1 MRFMK
6 KFGALALATVTV
18 AASVW
23 YVTPALQA
31 LAFEVGQRVNWNSN
45 DGKYTQADDGEYV
58 YTETGYIPYTEWDA
72 AQAGTGSGS
81 GNQVGNESG
90 NQDNPGSGGA
100 GTNPGEGGSIVTEP
114 TKKTPVHVTYTII
127 NQEKG
132 IGIFTNA
139 SGSIRVEPEF
149 LDDDLD
155 DDYYYDFGEI
165 SFKSQDESIAVIS
178 YSEGYY
184 AIIKGVKAGKT
195 TITAT
200 VTYED
205 GKTDE
210 IDIEVR
216 VYDRTSKTVVDAS
229 PSSSSNS
236 SSAAPVSAPVKVV
249 APNGQTLLQYTAIG
263 AKNTLMAAP
272 EGIVPQGAIL
282 AQYEVKEDSQTYEV
296 AKTILGLRVPNA
308 TLAKVLDFN
317 LSAKQGTLIHQL
329 NGRVAISFDIP
340 ANFTVPAGYVPR
352 VYRFNDNGTV
362 TACETILDK
371 GKVVFGTDHFSTFA
385 LVLEKAPKAAK
396 AK

>member
-6 KFGALALATVTV
+6 KFGALALATVAV
-18 AASVW
+18 ATSVW
-23 YVTPALQA
+23 YVTPAVQA
-31 LAFEVGQRVNWNSN
+31 LASAKYELDKLYNYTEADGYVQN
-45 DGKYTQADDGEYV
+45 DEGKYI
-58 YTETGYIPYTEWDA
+58 YTEDGMQNYTKTPS
-72 AQAGTGSGS
+72 GTG
-81 GNQVGNESG
+81 E
-90 NQDNPGSGGA
+90 
-100 GTNPGEGGSIVTEP
+100 E
-114 TKKTPVHVTYTII
+114 TKEKIKITYSLK
-127 NQEKG
+127 QEKDG

-139 SGSIRVEPEF
+139 YGSIYVEPKEGYARNNY
-149 LDDDLD
+149 
-155 DDYYYDFGEI
+155 DYGTI
-165 SFKSQDESIAVIS
+165 SYKSSDESIAIIRDS
-178 YSEGYY
+178 G
-184 AIIKGVKAGKT
+184 AFDALIKGVKAGKT

-200 VTYED
+200 VTYKD
-205 GKTDE
+205 GKTVKIGDV
-210 IDIEVR
+210 EVR

-229 PSSSSNS
+229 PSSSSS
-236 SSAAPVSAPVKVV
+236 SSSSTTPASVPTKVV
-249 APNGQTLLQYTAIG
+249 APDGQTLLQYTAIG

>member
-6 KFGALALATVTV
+6 KFGALALATVAV
-18 AASVW
+18 ATSVW
-23 YVTPALQA
+23 YVTPAVQA
-31 LAFEVGQRVNWNSN
+31 LASSGYVLNKLYNYTEADGYVQN
-45 DGKYTQADDGEYV
+45 DEGKYI
-58 YTETGYIPYTEWDA
+58 YTETGMQNYTK
-72 AQAGTGSGS
+72 
-81 GNQVGNESG
+81 
-90 NQDNPGSGGA
+90 NPENNT
-100 GTNPGEGGSIVTEP
+100 GTNEPGNGKVKDDSSVVP
-114 TKKTPVHVTYTII
+114 STPV
-127 NQEKG
+127 
-132 IGIFTNA
+132 
-139 SGSIRVEPEF
+139 
-149 LDDDLD
+149 D
-155 DDYYYDFGEI
+155 
-165 SFKSQDESIAVIS
+165 AVPAPS
-178 YSEGYY
+178 S
-184 AIIKGVKAGKT
+184 V
-195 TITAT
+195 
-200 VTYED
+200 VP
-205 GKTDE
+205 
-210 IDIEVR
+210 
-216 VYDRTSKTVVDAS
+216 STVVDAS
-229 PSSSSNS
+229 PSSSSSSS
-236 SSAAPVSAPVKVV
+236 SSAAVPAPVKVV

-385 LVLEKAPKAAK
+385 LVLEKAPKAK
-396 AK
+396 

>member
-6 KFGALALATVTV
+6 KFGALALATVAV
-18 AASVW
+18 ATSVW
-23 YVTPALQA
+23 FVTPALQA
-31 LAFEVGQRVNWNSN
+31 LAGYVTGQRLSYVEGSGSYEPDSN
-45 DGKYTQADDGEYV
+45 GKYVQDGDSV
-58 YTETGYIPYTEWDA
+58 RLYTEWA
-72 AQAGTGSGS
+72 AEQQTP
-81 GNQVGNESG
+81 NE
-90 NQDNPGSGGA
+90 NNTNNPS
-100 GTNPGEGGSIVTEP
+100 
-114 TKKTPVHVTYTII
+114 TPV
-127 NQEKG
+127 
-132 IGIFTNA
+132 
-139 SGSIRVEPEF
+139 
-149 LDDDLD
+149 D
-155 DDYYYDFGEI
+155 
-165 SFKSQDESIAVIS
+165 AVPAPS
-178 YSEGYY
+178 S
-184 AIIKGVKAGKT
+184 V
-195 TITAT
+195 
-200 VTYED
+200 VP
-205 GKTDE
+205 
-210 IDIEVR
+210 
-216 VYDRTSKTVVDAS
+216 STVVDAS
-229 PSSSSNS
+229 PSSSSSSSSS
-236 SSAAPVSAPVKVV
+236 SSAAVPAPVKVV

-272 EGIVPQGAIL
+272 EGIDPHAAIS

>member
-6 KFGALALATVTV
+6 KFGALALATVAV

-31 LAFEVGQRVNWNSN
+31 LASSERFIWDSTYCQ
-45 DGKYTQADDGEYV
+45 YTEDENGTYVWDGEK
-58 YTETGYIPYTEWDA
+58 YTEWDEK
-72 AQAGTGSGS
+72 QDDTGKT
-81 GNQVGNESG
+81 E
-90 NQDNPGSGGA
+90 
-100 GTNPGEGGSIVTEP
+100 TNTP
-114 TKKTPVHVTYTII
+114 KTPVKYTIR

-139 SGSIRVEPEF
+139 FGSIYVEPENIKY
-149 LDDDLD
+149 DLVD
-155 DDYYYDFGEI
+155 KYDYGTITY
-165 SFKSQDESIAVIS
+165 KSQDESIAVIDHLNTGS
-178 YSEGYY
+178 WYGSRVDFS
-184 AIIKGVKAGKT
+184 AIIKGVKAGT
-195 TITAT
+195 TKITVTAT
-200 VTYED
+200 YS
-205 GKTDE
+205 GKTE
-210 IDIEVR
+210 TLGNIEVR

-229 PSSSSNS
+229 PASSSSSS
-236 SSAAPVSAPVKVV
+236 SSAAVPAPVKVV
-249 APNGQTLLQYTAIG
+249 APDGQALLQYTAIG

-317 LSAKQGTLIHQL
+317 LSAKTGTLIHQL
-329 NGRVAISFDIP
+329 DGRVAISFDIP

-385 LVLEKAPKAAK
+385 LVLEKAPKAK
-396 AK
+396 

>member
-6 KFGALALATVTV
+6 KFGALALATVAV
-18 AASVW
+18 ATSVW
-23 YVTPALQA
+23 FVTPALQA
-31 LAFEVGQRVNWNSN
+31 LAGYVTGQRLSYVEGSGSYEPDSN
-45 DGKYTQADDGEYV
+45 GKYVQDGDSV
-58 YTETGYIPYTEWDA
+58 RLYTEWA
-72 AQAGTGSGS
+72 AEQQTP
-81 GNQVGNESG
+81 NE
-90 NQDNPGSGGA
+90 NNTNNPS
-100 GTNPGEGGSIVTEP
+100 
-114 TKKTPVHVTYTII
+114 TPV
-127 NQEKG
+127 
-132 IGIFTNA
+132 
-139 SGSIRVEPEF
+139 
-149 LDDDLD
+149 D
-155 DDYYYDFGEI
+155 
-165 SFKSQDESIAVIS
+165 AVPAPS
-178 YSEGYY
+178 S
-184 AIIKGVKAGKT
+184 V
-195 TITAT
+195 
-200 VTYED
+200 VP
-205 GKTDE
+205 
-210 IDIEVR
+210 
-216 VYDRTSKTVVDAS
+216 STVVDAS
-229 PSSSSNS
+229 PSSSSSSSSS
-236 SSAAPVSAPVKVV
+236 SSAAVPAPVKVV

>member
-6 KFGALALATVTV
+6 KFGALALATVAV
-18 AASVW
+18 ATSVW
-23 YVTPALQA
+23 YVTPAVQA
-31 LAFEVGQRVNWNSN
+31 LAGETKAIESDVEESLTEEPTKSHTENP
-45 DGKYTQADDGEYV
+45 TDDPNKG
-58 YTETGYIPYTEWDA
+58 
-72 AQAGTGSGS
+72 
-81 GNQVGNESG
+81 
-90 NQDNPGSGGA
+90 GSGGKE
-100 GTNPGEGGSIVTEP
+100 TTDQ
-114 TKKTPVHVTYTII
+114 TTPVKYTIR
-127 NQEKG
+127 NHEKG

-139 SGSIRVEPEF
+139 SGCIYVEPENI
-149 LDDDLD
+149 
-155 DDYYYDFGEI
+155 DYDNYFDYDYDYGKI
-165 SFKSQDESIAVIS
+165 TYKSQDESIAVIS
-178 YSEGYY
+178 DSDDNY

-205 GKTDE
+205 GKTVE
-210 IDIEVR
+210 KIGDIEVR

-229 PSSSSNS
+229 PSSSSSSS
-236 SSAAPVSAPVKVV
+236 SSAAVPAPVKVV
-249 APNGQTLLQYTAIG
+249 APNGQALLQYTAIG

-272 EGIVPQGAIL
+272 EGIIPQGATL

-329 NGRVAISFDIP
+329 DGRVAISFDIP

-362 TACETILDK
+362 TACETILDQ

>member
-6 KFGALALATVTV
+6 KFGALALATVAV
-18 AASVW
+18 ATSVW

-31 LAFEVGQRVNWNSN
+31 LAGYTIGQRVRFDGNS
-45 DGKYTQADDGEYV
+45 
-58 YTETGYIPYTEWDA
+58 YTEDSNGDYVWDGTKYTEWVA
-72 AQAGTGSGS
+72 EQQTP
-81 GNQVGNESG
+81 NE
-90 NQDNPGSGGA
+90 NNTNNPS
-100 GTNPGEGGSIVTEP
+100 
-114 TKKTPVHVTYTII
+114 TPV
-127 NQEKG
+127 
-132 IGIFTNA
+132 
-139 SGSIRVEPEF
+139 
-149 LDDDLD
+149 D
-155 DDYYYDFGEI
+155 
-165 SFKSQDESIAVIS
+165 AVPAPS
-178 YSEGYY
+178 S
-184 AIIKGVKAGKT
+184 V
-195 TITAT
+195 
-200 VTYED
+200 VP
-205 GKTDE
+205 
-210 IDIEVR
+210 
-216 VYDRTSKTVVDAS
+216 STVVDAS
-229 PSSSSNS
+229 PSSSSSSSSS
-236 SSAAPVSAPVKVV
+236 SSAAVPAPVKVV

>member
-31 LAFEVGQRVNWNSN
+31 LASAYIDGRVY
-45 DGKYTQADDGEYV
+45 KYNGSDYVEADDGDLICEDGHLVPYTQQDQGVSETDETDETGDPADITLVKAEYV
-58 YTETGYIPYTEWDA
+58 KSRDD
-72 AQAGTGSGS
+72 S
-81 GNQVGNESG
+81 
-90 NQDNPGSGGA
+90 
-100 GTNPGEGGSIVTEP
+100 
-114 TKKTPVHVTYTII
+114 
-127 NQEKG
+127 G
-132 IGIFTNA
+132 IGLYLGEAFPIYIFQNNDGYSYGSHSLSFYA
-139 SGSIRVEPEF
+139 SNYPVVEDFGSVKVTSSDSSIASIEDRGSNEYTDAIYLVKCLKQGKANINVTFTFKDGSKQEFNYEIRV
-149 LDDDLD
+149 
-155 DDYYYDFGEI
+155 
-165 SFKSQDESIAVIS
+165 
-178 YSEGYY
+178 
-184 AIIKGVKAGKT
+184 
-195 TITAT
+195 
-200 VTYED
+200 YE
-205 GKTDE
+205 
-210 IDIEVR
+210 R
-216 VYDRTSKTVVDAS
+216 QSRTVVDAS
-229 PSSSSNS
+229 PSSSSS
-236 SSAAPVSAPVKVV
+236 SSSSTTPASVPTKVV

-329 NGRVAISFDIP
+329 DGRVAISFDIP
-340 ANFTVPAGYVPR
+340 TNFTVPAGYVPR

-362 TACETILDK
+362 TACETILDQ

>member
-6 KFGALALATVTV
+6 KFGALALATVAV
-18 AASVW
+18 ATSVW
-23 YVTPALQA
+23 YVTPAVQA
-31 LAFEVGQRVNWNSN
+31 LAFDVGQRLNWDSTYCQ
-45 DGKYTQADDGEYV
+45 YTEAENGEYV
-58 YTETGYIPYTEWDA
+58 WD
-72 AQAGTGSGS
+72 
-81 GNQVGNESG
+81 
-90 NQDNPGSGGA
+90 
-100 GTNPGEGGSIVTEP
+100 GTNY
-114 TKKTPVHVTYTII
+114 TKWAAEQQTPNENNTNNPSTPV
-127 NQEKG
+127 
-132 IGIFTNA
+132 
-139 SGSIRVEPEF
+139 
-149 LDDDLD
+149 D
-155 DDYYYDFGEI
+155 
-165 SFKSQDESIAVIS
+165 AVPAPS
-178 YSEGYY
+178 SVVPSTE
-184 AIIKGVKAGKT
+184 
-195 TITAT
+195 
-200 VTYED
+200 
-205 GKTDE
+205 
-210 IDIEVR
+210 
-216 VYDRTSKTVVDAS
+216 VDAS
-229 PSSSSNS
+229 PSSSSSS

>member
-6 KFGALALATVTV
+6 KFGALALATVAV
-18 AASVW
+18 ATSVW
-23 YVTPALQA
+23 YVTPAVQA
-31 LAFEVGQRVNWNSN
+31 LAGYVTGQRLSYVEESGSYKPDSN
-45 DGKYTQADDGEYV
+45 GKYVQDGDSV
-58 YTETGYIPYTEWDA
+58 RLYTEWA
-72 AQAGTGSGS
+72 AEQQTH
-81 GNQVGNESG
+81 NE
-90 NQDNPGSGGA
+90 NNTNNPS
-100 GTNPGEGGSIVTEP
+100 
-114 TKKTPVHVTYTII
+114 TP
-127 NQEKG
+127 
-132 IGIFTNA
+132 A
-139 SGSIRVEPEF
+139 SVVPS
-149 LDDDLD
+149 
-155 DDYYYDFGEI
+155 
-165 SFKSQDESIAVIS
+165 
-178 YSEGYY
+178 
-184 AIIKGVKAGKT
+184 
-195 TITAT
+195 
-200 VTYED
+200 
-205 GKTDE
+205 
-210 IDIEVR
+210 
-216 VYDRTSKTVVDAS
+216 TVVDAS
-229 PSSSSNS
+229 PSSSSSSSSS
-236 SSAAPVSAPVKVV
+236 SSAAVPAPVKVV
-249 APNGQTLLQYTAIG
+249 APDGQTLLQYTAIG

-352 VYRFNDNGTV
+352 VYRFNDDGTV

>member
-6 KFGALALATVTV
+6 KFGALALATVAV
-18 AASVW
+18 ATSVW
-23 YVTPALQA
+23 YVTPAVQA
-31 LAFEVGQRVNWNSN
+31 LA
-45 DGKYTQADDGEYV
+45 GETAANKTYV
-58 YTETGYIPYTEWDA
+58 EYTEEYTE
-72 AQAGTGSGS
+72 G
-81 GNQVGNESG
+81 
-90 NQDNPGSGGA
+90 GSGGT
-100 GTNPGEGGSIVTEP
+100 GTTTGEDSDGKET
-114 TKKTPVHVTYTII
+114 TDQRTHVTYTIR

-139 SGSIRVEPEF
+139 FGSIYVEPEIDYR
-149 LDDDLD
+149 LVDD
-155 DDYYYDFGEI
+155 YDFGKI
-165 SFKSQDESIAVIS
+165 TYKSQDESIAVIDHLNTGS
-178 YSEGYY
+178 WYDNQVDFS
-184 AIIKGVKAGKT
+184 AIIKGVKAGT
-195 TITAT
+195 TKITVA
-200 VTYED
+200 VTYKDNEEPVKIGD
-205 GKTDE
+205 V
-210 IDIEVR
+210 EVR

-229 PSSSSNS
+229 PSSSSSS

-249 APNGQTLLQYTAIG
+249 APNGQALLQYTAIG

-329 NGRVAISFDIP
+329 DGRVAISFDIP

-362 TACETILDK
+362 TACETILDQ

-385 LVLEKAPKAAK
+385 LVLEKAAK